1 MNDVYQE
8 RHGATG
14 GESHPALKEHGF
26 SCATTASWKPRPDD
40 DLFDRETRW
49 IGLNVGLKLQP
60 VSAANGPGFASDEE
74 FLERVPVMAVPAPVQ
89 GVVFAGG
96 EAGVVEDQRGLGGAG
111 FELEVN
117 DRVDAGIPMGWP
129 PCLHDPL
136 VEDQFDIAANDEAA
150 ELREGSSRRRVNCG
164 GHAAEGSELLL
175 VEDGFVEP
183 LRAGMKVD
191 LVMDGSERPVSR
203 VGGLLGHG
211 WLLRAQGRQRGYS
224 QRCGDGGE
232 GAAAGRRGD

>member
-1 MNDVYQE
+1 MAE
-8 RHGATG
+8 
-14 GESHPALKEHGF
+14 EFCSELLKERAF
-26 SCATTASWKPRPDD
+26 V
-40 DLFDRETRW
+40 
-49 IGLNVGLKLQP
+49 VGAHNN
-60 VSAANGPGFASDEE
+60 SAVGGPGTILDSRPGVENHAQGCGAGGMRWGENPQRRLFAPWICSDEE
-74 FLERVPVMAVPAPVQ
+74 FLEWVPVVVVPAPVE
-89 GVVFAGG
+89 VVVLAGG